1 VFLVAGLTI
10 WEIYVYT
17 WDMTDDNTP
26 HNHCTEFIAY
36 KPKKNEKFLPEGN
49 LKARPVEQQAFPH
62 ADPEPFYEP
71 HDEAKAHAINER
83 AKKGRSLGLRGMALV
98 NWIASGQWLRSEVKR
113 YLKS

>member
-1 VFLVAGLTI
+1 
-10 WEIYVYT
+10 
-17 WDMTDDNTP
+17 MTDDQTP

-62 ADPEPFYEP
+62 AEPEPFYEA
-71 HDEAKAHAINER
+71 HDEAKATAINER